1 MRSLIHLK
9 LVTAC
14 TFWAMTPIFGRML
27 RDYSA
32 PYALAAGR
40 FLFATLA
47 LFLLLRATRG
57 AQWRVAWRD
66 VPQFLLLGLTGI
78 VLHNVLVLMGVEYT
92 PANRAN
98 VIFASIA
105 LMIALLDLVFLRR
118 LPALP
123 AGLGICVGVVGTLL
137 VVTDGQLG
145 TLAEGGIGKGEWLVL
160 GSAASW
166 AVYSVLGRRVLAR
179 YSPLTVVFQATLWGT
194 LMLLPFAVMDAPVLP
209 RLLADGKALAMLAF
223 VGCLNS
229 ALGFLW
235 YYEAVNRLGALTAGA
250 YINLVP
256 VFGILLSGLLLGEAT
271 TPALLWGGGLVIVG
285 LLMMERSGR
294 ADRR

>member
-47 LFLLLRATRG
+47 LFLILKATRG
-57 AQWRVAWRD
+57 AQWRVAWPD
-66 VPQFLLLGLTGI
+66 VPHFLLLGLTGI
-78 VLHNVLVLMGVEYT
+78 VLHNVLVLMGVEST

-123 AGLGICVGVVGTLL
+123 ATLGLLIGIAGTVL
-137 VVTDGQLG
+137 VVTDGDLG
-145 TLAEGGIGKGEWLVL
+145 ALVSGGIGKGEWLIL

-166 AVYSVLGRRVLAR
+166 AVYSVLGRRALAR

-194 LMLLPFAVMDAPVLP
+194 LMLLPFAALDAPVLP
-209 RLLADGKALAMLAF
+209 RLAADHSAMAMLAF

-235 YYEAVNRLGALTAGA
+235 YYQAVNELGALTAGA

-256 VFGILLSGLLLGEAT
+256 IFGLVFSSLLLGEAT
-271 TPALLWGGGLVIVG
+271 TPALLLGGALVIGGLV
-285 LLMMERSGR
+285 LMERT
-294 ADRR
+294 ARR

>member
-1 MRSLIHLK
+1 MRSLVHLK

-14 TFWAMTPIFGRML
+14 SFWAMTPIFGRML

-40 FLFATLA
+40 FLFATVA
-47 LFLLLRATRG
+47 LFVVLRMTRG

-66 VPQFLLLGLTGI
+66 VPHFLVLGLTGI
-78 VLHNVLVLMGVEYT
+78 VLHNVLVLMGVEFT

-105 LMIALLDLVFLRR
+105 LMIALLDLVFLRK

-123 AGLGICVGVVGTLL
+123 AALGLVIGIAGTML
-137 VVTDGQLG
+137 VVTDGH
-145 TLAEGGIGKGEWLVL
+145 LASLLDGGIGKGEWLIL

-166 AVYSVLGRRVLAR
+166 AVYSVLGRAVLAR
-179 YSPLTVVFQATLWGT
+179 YSPLTVVFQATLCGT
-194 LMLLPFAVMDAPVLP
+194 VMLLPFAALDAHVLP
-209 RLLADGKALAMLAF
+209 RLLLDGKAWAMVAF

-229 ALGFLW
+229 ALGLLW
-235 YYEAVNRLGALTAGA
+235 YYQAVNAIGALTAGA

-256 VFGILLSGLLLGEAT
+256 IFGLVFSSMLLGEAT
-271 TPALLWGGGLVIVG
+271 TPALLLGGGLVVSG
-285 LLMMERSGR
+285 LALMER